1 MLIKVLLY
9 DPLSQ
14 WNISPEK
21 ARKLQKSVPKNDSSI
36 TQIILPTQ
44 REELERPKDTND
56 KNKAAERVLIRLE
69 QKLSG
74 YERHSYLATEGQVN
88 LLIQEARSVDNLSK
102 LFPGWQPWL

>member
-1 MLIKVLLY
+1 MLY

-14 WNISPEK
+14 WNISPER
-21 ARKLQKSVPKNDSSI
+21 ARKLQKSERKSDADI
-36 TQIILPTQ
+36 TQITLPTQ
-44 REELERPKDTND
+44 REELERPKDTSD

-74 YERHSYLATEGQVN
+74 YEGHSYLATGGQVN